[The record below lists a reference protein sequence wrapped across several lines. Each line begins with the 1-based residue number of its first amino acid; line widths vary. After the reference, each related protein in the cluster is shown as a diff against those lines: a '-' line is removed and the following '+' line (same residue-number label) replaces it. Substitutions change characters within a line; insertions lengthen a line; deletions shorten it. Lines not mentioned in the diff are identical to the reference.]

1 MDFGGRAE
9 LRNFLSPYQ
18 YGALRNK
25 SNRRFGYR
33 LLAPGGIMN
42 ISTETREGHSI
53 LLLKDERLDAS
64 NSGELRDIILGLL
77 RAEGQR
83 LIMDLSA
90 VSFIDSSGLGTLLN
104 SRKDAYHCSSSIALT
119 GLQPRVQSML
129 ELTRLN
135 QIFDI
140 FPTLED
146 AIAKR

>member
-1 MDFGGRAE
+1 
-9 LRNFLSPYQ
+9 
-18 YGALRNK
+18 
-25 SNRRFGYR
+25 
-33 LLAPGGIMN
+33 MN

-53 LLLKDERLDAS
+53 LSLKDERLDAS

-104 SRKDAYHCSSSIALT
+104 SRKDAYHCSGSIALT

-146 AIAKR
+146 AIAKE